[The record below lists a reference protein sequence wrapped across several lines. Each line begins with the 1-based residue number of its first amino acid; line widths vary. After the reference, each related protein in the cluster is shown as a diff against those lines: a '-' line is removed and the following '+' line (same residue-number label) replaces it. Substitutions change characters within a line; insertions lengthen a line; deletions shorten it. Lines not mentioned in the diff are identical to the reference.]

1 MLSTATF
8 VLPDLVESLPAG
20 SVLRHRGEA
29 LTSVVHLD
37 SGRVQLGVAEQ
48 GRLRR
53 QFGTLEG
60 PFWLDAVD
68 ALLGLPAAMDVVA
81 ETPLKLRRL
90 SLAEFQA
97 GYAAL
102 PREGRALLLD
112 VARASRHQQDMAV
125 SRLVQ
130 DAEARCADW
139 LLAHAEQDAGG
150 GLLVILH
157 QRKRLIAAQLGIAP
171 ETFSRVLRQLRE
183 HGLIAGTGKVLSLLQ
198 PRALATV
205 AGH

>member
-1 MLSTATF
+1 MFSTATF
-8 VLPDLVESLPAG
+8 ALPDCVESLPVGAC
-20 SVLRHRGEA
+20 LRQRGQ
-29 LTSVVHLD
+29 LLDSVVHLD
-37 SGRVQLGVAEQ
+37 SGRVQLGIADQ
-48 GRLRR
+48 GRLRH
-53 QFGTLEG
+53 QFGTAQG
-60 PFWLDAVD
+60 PCWLDAVD
-68 ALLGLPAAMDVVA
+68 ALLGLPAAMDVIA
-81 ETPLKLRRL
+81 ETPLQLRRMPL
-90 SLAEFQA
+90 PEFQA
-97 GYAAL
+97 SFASL
-102 PREGRALLLD
+102 PRDGRELLRD
-112 VARASRHQQDMAV
+112 VAQASRRQQDIAV
-125 SRLVQ
+125 SRLAQ

-139 LLAHAEQDAGG
+139 LLAHAEHDAGG